1 MEEFLITINDN
12 KNNSNY
18 TKLVDVI
25 QPKNAQYAY
34 LSITKFQAAV
44 STVLISRPNNAI
56 LMLDNSYMNSFAND
70 SNSNIIVPSQ
80 IVESFITTT
89 TLSDGVGGY
98 RAVYNYEA
106 NHTNWI
112 KINISSLSNLKFS
125 FKTCSNYVDLVNP
138 ISYVDLPDFPFTLQF
153 KIKFE

>member
-1 MEEFLITINDN
+1 MEEYLITINDN
-12 KNNSNY
+12 KNIGNY

-34 LSITKFQAAV
+34 LSITKFQASVQTLFA
-44 STVLISRPNNAI
+44 TIPNNVV
-56 LMLDNSYMNSFAND
+56 LSLDAATSSFSND
-70 SNSNIIVPSQ
+70 SFSNTIVSSRL
-80 IVESFITTT
+80 IDIFSTNTYISKASGDKFA
-89 TLSDGVGGY
+89 Y
-98 RAVYNYEA
+98 YNYEA

-138 ISYVDLPDFPFTLQF
+138 ISYVDLPNFPFTLQF